1 MSFKDPLWLLGLLAV
16 PLLLGLHILAGRRA
30 KRYAVRFPAMASLRI
45 AAGGGLSWRRHVPVG
60 LLLAGLG
67 TLVLTL
73 ARPGHTVRIA
83 DTGASIMLVLDHS
96 GSMEATDV
104 SPTRLAA
111 AERAANTFMSRLP
124 AAVKVGVVTFSSAP
138 DGVQAPS
145 TDRTPVGQLIG
156 AQIANG
162 ATSTGDAL
170 ALALTLLPHPAKKAP
185 ETSAI
190 VLLSDGAA
198 NTGQDPLGVAT
209 QAGALRV
216 PIYTIALGTA
226 DATIPDP
233 TRFGGSIAVPPDPA
247 LMGQI
252 AAASHAK
259 AYSAGDAGSLDGI
272 YKTLGNQLGSKPQRN
287 DITVGFAAA
296 GLLLLSATAIASI
309 SLGGRMP

>member
-1 MSFKDPLWLLGLLAV
+1 VSFKDPLWLVGLVGV

-45 AAGGGLSWRRHVPVG
+45 AAGGGLSWRRHIPVG
-60 LLLAGLG
+60 LLLAGLAV
-67 TLVLTL
+67 LVLTL
-73 ARPGHTVRIA
+73 ARPNHTVRIA
-83 DTGASIMLVLDHS
+83 NAGASIMLVFDHS

-104 SPTRLAA
+104 RPTRLVAAEAA
-111 AERAANTFMSRLP
+111 ASTFMGKLP
-124 AAVKVGVVTFSSAP
+124 AGVKVGVVTFSSAP

-145 TDRTPVGQLIG
+145 TNLTPVKQLIG

-170 ALALTLLPHPAKKAP
+170 SLALTLLPHPAKKAP

-198 NTGQDPLGVAT
+198 NTGQDPIGVAV

-216 PIYTIALGTA
+216 PIYTVALGTA
-226 DATIPDP
+226 NATIPDP
-233 TRFGGSIAVPPDPA
+233 TTFGGSISVPPDPA

-259 AYSAGDAGSLDGI
+259 AYSAADSGSLNGI
-272 YKTLGNQLGSKPQRN
+272 YKTLGSQLGSKPRPE
-287 DITVGFAAA
+287 DITVGFAVA
-296 GLLLLSATAIASI
+296 GLVLLSGAAVASI
-309 SLGGRMP
+309 AIGARMP

>member
-1 MSFKDPLWLLGLLAV
+1 MSFVDPLWLLGLLAV
-16 PLLLGLHILAGRRA
+16 PVLLGLHILAGRRA
-30 KRYAVRFPAMASLRI
+30 KRYAVRFPAIASLRI

-60 LLLAGLG
+60 LLLAALA
-67 TLVLTL
+67 TLVLAL
-73 ARPGHTVRIA
+73 ARPNHTVRIA
-83 DTGASIMLVLDHS
+83 DAGASIMLVFDHS

-104 SPTRLAA
+104 QPTRLAA
-111 AERAANTFMSRLP
+111 AEQAAATFMGKLP
-124 AAVKVGVVTFSSAP
+124 AGVKVGVVTFSSAP

-145 TDRTPVGQLIG
+145 TNRTPVAQLIA

-170 ALALTLLPHPAKKAP
+170 SLALTLLPHPARTAP

-198 NTGQDPLGVAT
+198 NTGQDPVGVAS

-216 PIYTIALGTA
+216 PVYTVALGTA

-233 TRFGGSIAVPPDPA
+233 GTFGGSISVPPDPA
-247 LMGQI
+247 LMARI

-259 AYSAGDAGSLDGI
+259 AYSAADSGSLNGI
-272 YKTLGNQLGSKPQRN
+272 YKTLGSQLGSKPRRD
-287 DITVGFAAA
+287 DITGAFALA
-296 GLLLLSATAIASI
+296 GLLLLSGATVASI
-309 SLGGRMP
+309 ALGGRMP